1 MGPHGWY
8 CLKDGENGE
17 GRAEPSIDQETDLE
31 EDKGLYCTACGFRIT
46 SWGERISVDGAFEHT
61 FVNPGGYVYR
71 IGCFRQAPGC
81 FDAEEPTDEH
91 SWFKGCA
98 WQYAV
103 CGGCLAHLG
112 WVYTSAAGERFHGL
126 ILDRLS
132 SA

>member
-1 MGPHGWY
+1 MGVDLWY

-17 GRAEPSIDQETDLE
+17 ESREPSFDQELAVDE
-31 EDKGLYCTACGFRIT
+31 EKGLCCGACGFRIT
-46 SWGERISVDGAFEHT
+46 TWRQRISVGGAFEHT

-71 IGCFRQAPGC
+71 IGCFREAPGC
-81 FDAEEPTDEH
+81 FDAEEPTSEH
-91 SWFKGCA
+91 SWFKGYA

-112 WVYTSAAGERFHGL
+112 WVYSGGAGERFHGL